1 MHAKPHAIDVKG
13 TDGDDFA
20 GGDTGK
26 SPEMRDFVSSLARG
40 LGVIRSF
47 DMQNPEMT
55 LTQVAKR
62 TGLTRAG
69 ARRFLLTL
77 TELGYVKKDQRLF
90 SLTPKILELG
100 YAFMASAPLSL
111 SARPIV
117 EWVTE
122 QTGESCNMGVLDR
135 DDMVNVAHT
144 GPRGIVMVNVHVGAR
159 IPAAYTAVGRAILA
173 FIPDA
178 DLEAF
183 MARLQLK
190 PLTGFSLTSK
200 TALRAELTRVHSQG
214 YAFVDRE
221 LHEGMR
227 TLAVPVFNIAGDV
240 AAAVNIT
247 NHAVTV
253 PKEKIIKDCL
263 PALQKAAADL
273 QKLLTV

>member
-1 MHAKPHAIDVKG
+1 MSAKPDAIEVKG
-13 TDGDDFA
+13 ADSDEFA
-20 GGDTGK
+20 GHGAGK

-47 DMQNPEMT
+47 DTQNPEMT

-178 DLEAF
+178 QLDAYL
-183 MARLQLK
+183 ARLELK
-190 PLTGFSLTSK
+190 PLTSFSLSSK
-200 TALRAELTRVHSQG
+200 TALRAELTRIRSQG

-227 TLAVPVFNIAGDV
+227 TLGVPVFNNNGNV
-240 AAAVNIT
+240 AAAINIT

-263 PALQKAAADL
+263 PALKQAAAEL

>member
-1 MHAKPHAIDVKG
+1 MSAKHDVIEMKG
-13 TDGDDFA
+13 PDRDDFVEPGA
-20 GGDTGK
+20 EK
-26 SPEMRDFVSSLARG
+26 STEMRDFVSSLARG
-40 LGVIRSF
+40 LGVIRAF
-47 DMQNPEMT
+47 DMQNPQMT

-77 TELGYVKKDQRLF
+77 AELGYVKKDQRLF

-111 SARPIV
+111 TARPIV
-117 EWVTE
+117 DWVTE
-122 QTGESCNMGVLDR
+122 QTGESCNMGVLDK

-173 FIPDA
+173 FLP
-178 DLEAF
+178 EAELNAY
-183 MARLQLK
+183 MARLELK
-190 PLTGFSLTSK
+190 PLTSFSLTSK
-200 TALRAELTRVHSQG
+200 TALRAELDRIRKQG

-227 TLAVPVFNIAGDV
+227 TLGVPVFNNHGGV

-263 PALQKAAADL
+263 PALQQAAADL

>member
-1 MHAKPHAIDVKG
+1 MSAKHDVIEMKG
-13 TDGDDFA
+13 PERDEFA
-20 GGDTGK
+20 EPGAEK
-26 SPEMRDFVSSLARG
+26 SAEMRDFVSSLARG
-40 LGVIRSF
+40 LGVIRAF
-47 DMQNPEMT
+47 DMQNPQMT

-77 TELGYVKKDQRLF
+77 AELGYVRKDQRLF

-111 SARPIV
+111 TARPIV
-117 EWVTE
+117 DRVTE
-122 QTGESCNMGVLDR
+122 QTGESCNMGVLDK

-173 FIPDA
+173 FLPEEELNA
-178 DLEAF
+178 YL
-183 MARLQLK
+183 ARLELK
-190 PLTGFSLTSK
+190 PLTSFSLTSK
-200 TALRAELTRVHSQG
+200 TALRAELERIRKQG

-227 TLAVPVFNIAGDV
+227 TLGVPVFNNHGSV

-263 PALQKAAADL
+263 PALQQAAADL
-273 QKLLTV
+273 QKLLTI

>member
-1 MHAKPHAIDVKG
+1 MHAKPDAIEVKG

-20 GGDTGK
+20 GGGAGK

-178 DLEAF
+178 DLEAY

-200 TALRAELTRVHSQG
+200 TALRAELMRVRSQG

-227 TLAVPVFNIAGDV
+227 TLGVPVFNIAGDV